1 MKGAEAKA
9 EITKKL
15 LETFEGSFLYNG
27 GKEIRIPFN
36 EAEAGDVQIK
46 ITLTCAKENVMNPDM
61 GTVDNIK
68 PIKMVIG
75 VDVAEIPS
83 SATTEITDEEKQKVK
98 DLLDSLNF

>member
-46 ITLTCAKENVMNPDM
+46 ITLTCAKENVMNPD
-61 GTVDNIK
+61 V
-68 PIKMVIG
+68 
-75 VDVAEIPS
+75 
-83 SATTEITDEEKQKVK
+83 SATNSITSLTGEEPVVIESTANATITDEEKQKVK